1 MFFIGKYLYKGT
13 FELIEIHS
21 NGKRKLSIE
30 VKKIKSSK
38 ISDLTDFL
46 NRYPWSQEWTQFEK
60 PIDSLW
66 EFELDIKV
74 ETLWPWL
81 IDTSS
86 FNKRI
91 GIPEMKFVEKEGK
104 LFGRSKNAGILME
117 WEEIPWEWEY
127 CKELNNARIYKKG
140 LARYVRSRYILEKLS
155 ENKTKLIVYF
165 GWIPKGFLGKLILLF
180 EMKRLYQNYRKGLSG
195 VLEDINARKKDE
207 SPIFNFNKN
216 LKEAAPIS
224 ENLKLKQIKTNL
236 IREGID
242 PDLIDR
248 VIHYILFEDENEL
261 YRIRIKKL
269 TFEWTLPLETL
280 LALFLHGCKQGLFT
294 LSWDVICPH
303 CRGVRSELFNLGDV
317 PLKDSCDVCG
327 IDFESTKLN
336 TIEVTFHIHPS
347 IRKIQKR
354 YFCAAEPA
362 TKAHIWFQRT
372 VQPGK
377 EYVTNLLLNEGI
389 FRLRVAGKKRYNL
402 LKLQSSSSDH
412 FRWAADQLEEKLT
425 AKPMPTAQIYNT
437 EKSPRIFI
445 IEERKEDSI
454 SLRPAE
460 LFNFQDFRDL
470 FTEQAIASDLQLDIG
485 VQTILFTDIV
495 GSTRFYIAEG
505 DSGAFKEVREH
516 FVQVFRIIKEHK
528 GAVVKTIG
536 DAVMA
541 SFSSPLHSL
550 LASIELQKVF
560 QISPE
565 NRIQIR
571 VSVHLGQCLAVNL
584 NSNIDYFGN
593 TVNYASKLQGI
604 TEAGEITFSEAIFRD
619 EEIRNHL
626 KTTGMKV
633 KRVPFKLPW
642 FQKEDSVYKLIS
654 KYF

>member
-1 MFFIGKYLYKGT
+1 MNT
-13 FELIEIHS
+13 ET
-21 NGKRKLSIE
+21 NQN
-30 VKKIKSSK
+30 KIKSLK
-38 ISDLTDFL
+38 ISDLTDYL
-46 NRYPWSQEWTQFEK
+46 NIYPWSQEWAQLEK

-66 EFELDIKV
+66 EFELDTKV

-117 WEEIPWEWEY
+117 WEEVPWEWEY

-140 LARYVRSRYILEKLS
+140 LARYVRTRYILEKLS

-165 GWIPKGFLGKLILLF
+165 GWIPKGFLGKLILF
-180 EMKRLYQNYRKGLSG
+180 FGMKRLYQSYRKGLSG
-195 VLEDINARKKDE
+195 VLENINAKKKDE
-207 SPIFNFNKN
+207 SSILN
-216 LKEAAPIS
+216 LGKSPKENASIS
-224 ENLKLKQIKTNL
+224 ENLKLKQIKINL
-236 IREGID
+236 IREGMD

-248 VIHYILFEDENEL
+248 VIDYVLYEEENEL

-269 TFEWTLPLETL
+269 ASEWKLPLENL
-280 LALFLHGCKQGLFT
+280 LVLFLHGCRQGLLT

-303 CRGVRSELFNLGDV
+303 CRGVRSELSNLGDV
-317 PLKDSCDVCG
+317 PSQDFCDVCG

-336 TIEVTFHIHPS
+336 TIEVTFHVHPS
-347 IRKIQKR
+347 IREIQKR

-362 TKAHIWFQRT
+362 TKTHIRFQRT

-377 EYVTNLLLNEGI
+377 EYITNLLLNEGV
-389 FRLRVAGKKRYNL
+389 FRLRVAGEKRYNL
-402 LKLQSSSSDH
+402 LELRSSSSEN
-412 FRWAADQLEEKLT
+412 FLWAADRSEEELT
-425 AKPMPTAQIYNT
+425 AKPMPTVQIYNT
-437 EKSPRIFI
+437 EKSPRTFI

-485 VQTILFTDIV
+485 IQTILFTDIV
-495 GSTRFYIAEG
+495 GSTRFYITEG

-516 FVQVFRIIKEHK
+516 FVQVFRIIKKHK

-541 SFSSPLHSL
+541 SFSSPLNSL
-550 LASIELQKVF
+550 LASIELQQVF
-560 QISPE
+560 RISPE

-571 VSVHLGQCLAVNL
+571 VSIHSGQCLAVNL

-604 TEAGEITFSEAIFRD
+604 TEAEEIAFSETIFRD

-626 KTTGMKV
+626 KITGTKV
-633 KRVPFKLPW
+633 KKVPFKLPW
-642 FQKEDSVYKLIS
+642 SEEDSVYKLIS
-654 KYF
+654 